1 MEDKFIRTRM
11 LLGDEAME
19 KLHNA
24 HVAVFGLGGVGGHAA
39 IALARSGVGK
49 MTLVDKDTVS
59 LTNINRQAIA
69 FLSTVGMAKVDAAAK
84 QIWDIDPD
92 IKLSLRHEFYT
103 TETADEFDLSE
114 FDYVIDCVDTVTAK
128 LLLVQRAQE
137 NNVPI
142 ISCMGTGN
150 KLDPTQLRIADISKT
165 TECPL
170 ARVMRKELGKRG
182 IKHLKVL
189 FSPEKP
195 LTPTDCGETPDE
207 GRRSIPASIA
217 FVPAA
222 AGLIIAGEAV
232 KDIVK
237 P

>member
-24 HVAVFGLGGVGGHAA
+24 HVAVFGLGGVGGHTA
-39 IALARSGVGK
+39 IALARSGVGE

-59 LTNINRQAIA
+59 LSNLNRQAIA
-69 FLSTVGMAKVDAAAK
+69 FLSTVGMAKTEAAAK
-84 QIWDIDPD
+84 QIRDIDPN
-92 IKLSLRHEFYT
+92 IKLHLRHEFYT
-103 TETADEFDLSE
+103 TETADNFDISE
-114 FDYVIDCVDTVTAK
+114 YDYVIDCVDTVTAK
-128 LLLVQRAQE
+128 LLLCERSLAAG
-137 NNVPI
+137 VPI

-165 TECPL
+165 IECPL
-170 ARVMRKELGKRG
+170 ARVMRKELGRRG

-189 FSPEKP
+189 FSTEKP
-195 LTPTDCGETPDE
+195 IEPTDCGEVPDE

-232 KDIVK
+232 RDLVK
-237 P
+237 

>member
-11 LLGDEAME
+11 ILGDEAME

-24 HVAVFGLGGVGGHAA
+24 HVAVFGLGGVGGHTA
-39 IALARSGVGK
+39 IALARSGVGE

-59 LTNINRQAIA
+59 LSNINRQAIA
-69 FLSTVGMAKVDAAAK
+69 FLSTVGMAKTEAAAK
-84 QIWDIDPD
+84 QIRDIDPD
-92 IKLSLRHEFYT
+92 IKLHLRHEFYT
-103 TETADEFDLSE
+103 TETADNFDLAE
-114 FDYVIDCVDTVTAK
+114 YDYVIDCVDTVTAK
-128 LLLVQRAQE
+128 LLLCERSLAAG
-137 NNVPI
+137 VPI

-189 FSPEKP
+189 FSAEKP
-195 LTPTDCGETPDE
+195 IEPMDCGEVPDE
-207 GRRSIPASIA
+207 GRRSIPGSIA

-232 KDIVK
+232 RDLVK
-237 P
+237 